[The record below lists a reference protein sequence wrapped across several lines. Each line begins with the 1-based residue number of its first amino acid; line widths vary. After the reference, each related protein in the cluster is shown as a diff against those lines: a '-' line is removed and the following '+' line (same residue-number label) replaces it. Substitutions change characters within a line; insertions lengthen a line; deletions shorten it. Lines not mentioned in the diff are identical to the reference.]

1 MDSHSDSAA
10 SINPYPTD
18 WSRWCSKCRT
28 PSLKPPRLCKGN
40 GKDIYNFGRH
50 YQPCENTDCDEWL
63 WNNPPTP
70 LDRIP
75 YDVQLRFTVRKSAAE
90 DSESGILCVA
100 EGCRTRAKNEP
111 RKANVACGR
120 PFPHCSGCCKRFGG
134 CNLSTHRP
142 DVQPN
147 GTSGESSMSS
157 QPAASSSVASP
168 DIRRL
173 WARPL
178 SETYL
183 GFRGHCMRMADPS
196 LFLFFFGRGGE
207 VSLQLTHELFNT

>member
-120 PFPHCSGCCKRFGG
+120 PFPHSFRERVSKKLQQARVKAEPGEPCVEK
-134 CNLSTHRP
+134 
-142 DVQPN
+142 
-147 GTSGESSMSS
+147 ESSHGVGH
-157 QPAASSSVASP
+157 QKGTGAAP
-168 DIRRL
+168 K
-173 WARPL
+173 
-178 SETYL
+178 
-183 GFRGHCMRMADPS
+183 
-196 LFLFFFGRGGE
+196 
-207 VSLQLTHELFNT
+207 